1 MIHAEGL
8 TKLYGNVRALDRLDM
23 HIERGEIFGFIGPN
37 GAGKTTTI
45 RILAGLLQP
54 TAGRATIAGHD
65 VTRDTDRVKQL
76 VGYMP
81 DFFGVYG
88 EMRVWE
94 YLDFFGAAYRMPV
107 RKRRDSIER
116 VLDITG
122 AVGMRDYFLSSL
134 SRGMK
139 QRVGIARTLVH
150 NPEVLLLDEPAS
162 GLDPKARLEL
172 RHLLRPLQ
180 SEGKMIPLSSHILA
194 EIAASCDRIGII
206 ERSDLLACG
215 RVQEIMQHIRE
226 HRLIEV
232 EVTAEPAKAAA
243 LIEAAQGV
251 RKVEVFDNLI
261 RVEFTGQ
268 QEDISALLTTLV
280 TRGANLL
287 WFREV
292 PADLEE
298 VFMTITQMP
307 VQEA

>member
-23 HIERGEIFGFIGPN
+23 HIGRGEIFGFIGPN

-94 YLDFFGAAYRMPV
+94 YLDFFGAAYRIPV

-162 GLDPKARLEL
+162 GLDPKARIEM
-172 RHLLRPLQ
+172 RHLLRTLQ
-180 SEGKMIPLSSHILA
+180 SEGKTILLSSHILA

-206 ERSDLLACG
+206 ERSNLLACG

>member
-1 MIHAEGL
+1 MIHTEGL
-8 TKLYGNVRALDRLDM
+8 TKLYGNVRALDRLDLY
-23 HIERGEIFGFIGPN
+23 IERGEIFGFIGPN

-54 TAGRATIAGHD
+54 TQGRATIAGHD

-94 YLDFFGAAYRMPV
+94 YLDFFGAAYRIPV

-116 VLDITG
+116 ILHITG
-122 AVGMRDYFLSSL
+122 TEVMRDYFLSSL

-150 NPEVLLLDEPAS
+150 DPEVLLLDEPAS
-162 GLDPKARLEL
+162 GLDPRARIEM
-172 RHLLRPLQ
+172 RHLLQTLQ
-180 SEGKMIPLSSHILA
+180 SEGKTTLLSSHILA
-194 EIAASCDRIGII
+194 EIATSCDRTGII
-206 ERSDLLACG
+206 EHSNLLACG
-215 RVQEIMQHIRE
+215 RVQELLQQIRE

-232 EVTAEPAKAAA
+232 EVTGEPDKAAA
-243 LIEAAQGV
+243 LIEAAPGV
-251 RKVEVFDNLI
+251 QKLEVLDNLI

-268 QEDISALLTTLV
+268 QEDITALLATLV
-280 TRGANLL
+280 NQRVNLL
-287 WFREV
+287 WFRAV

-307 VQEA
+307 AQEA

>member
-23 HIERGEIFGFIGPN
+23 HIGRGEIFGFIGPN

-94 YLDFFGAAYRMPV
+94 YLDFFGAAYRIPV
-107 RKRRDSIER
+107 RKSRDSIER

-162 GLDPKARLEL
+162 GLDPKARIEM
-172 RHLLRPLQ
+172 RHLLRTLQ
-180 SEGKMIPLSSHILA
+180 SEGKTILLSSHILA

-206 ERSDLLACG
+206 ERSNLLACG